1 MEEIAQRK
9 NSERKEGM
17 FYMRKLIVYNLKF
30 YDLWLCY
37 LFVWI
42 IKYLFYI
49 DSNEIPNNF
58 SESVAIIE
66 ELEFLVC
73 CNFICVS

>member
-30 YDLWLCY
+30 YDL
-37 LFVWI
+37 
-42 IKYLFYI
+42 
-49 DSNEIPNNF
+49 
-58 SESVAIIE
+58 
-66 ELEFLVC
+66 
-73 CNFICVS
+73 

>member
-42 IKYLFYI
+42 IKYLFHI

-66 ELEFLVC
+66 EFEFLVC